1 MKIKK
6 VNELNEGMKPPQKN
20 FDFEN
25 IYQNKNKIKIKIMKI
40 KKVEELN
47 EITSY
52 DETEKVKGILRVQIE
67 TILEDEGEKD
77 SIIFK
82 QPYSMYIQSILQNL
96 EDLEESIMDSVMD
109 FNDDVIENEKIHEIY
124 QKIIDYLS
132 HKNK

>member
-1 MKIKK
+1 MKINKVQYDEIGEWFKK
-6 VNELNEGMKPPQKN
+6 TGKWRL
-20 FDFEN
+20 
-25 IYQNKNKIKIKIMKI
+25 IHAYIKIKNINMKI

-67 TILEDEGEKD
+67 TILEDEGD
-77 SIIFK
+77 
-82 QPYSMYIQSILQNL
+82 SMYIQSILQNL